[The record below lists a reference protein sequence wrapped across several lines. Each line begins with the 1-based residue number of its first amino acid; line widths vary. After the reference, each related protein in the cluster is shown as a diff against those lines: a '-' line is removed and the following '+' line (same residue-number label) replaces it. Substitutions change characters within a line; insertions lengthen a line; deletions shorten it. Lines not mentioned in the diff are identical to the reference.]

1 MKAPTTDGRITGLLN
16 KGSTGH
22 SLAGLAF
29 SLAVISLLS
38 VAVLA
43 APAGGE
49 FLLTTNAGTGWLTSL
64 RHAGDTN
71 RVEFLRPS
79 QALGAVTLRVRT
91 PGATWREVRQSTN
104 GVELTSRFHSHKDA
118 LLWEISVQ
126 VSGLTLALARVQS
139 LGYSTPNR
147 CFCSSLGFASSC
159 GPSSVNTSRSA
170 SR

>member
-71 RVEFLRPS
+71 RVEFLRPG

-118 LLWEISVQ
+118 LLWEISVKNTGRETLE
-126 VSGLTLALARVQS
+126 VGDLALPLPMNTDYVWDHAETFDRRVK
-139 LGYSTPNR
+139 GSTHSMG
-147 CFCSSLGFASSC
+147 CF
-159 GPSSVNTSRSA
+159 
-170 SR
+170 